1 MLTCELMVKK
11 VTPEKTPYKAR
22 ESTNSECSKSNEK
35 TCSHSGMDYA
45 LTIVSN
51 DRIIIW
57 SVEFAKDSANRGIQL
72 NKIKF
77 H

>member
-11 VTPEKTPYKAR
+11 VTPKKPPYKAR
-22 ESTNSECSKSNEK
+22 ESNNSACSKSNKK
-35 TCSHSGMDYA
+35 TCSHNGMDYA
-45 LTIVSN
+45 LTIVRN
-51 DRIIIW
+51 NRIIIW

>member
-11 VTPEKTPYKAR
+11 VTPEKTPYKDR
-22 ESTNSECSKSNEK
+22 GSTNSECSKSNEK

-45 LTIVSN
+45 LTIVRK